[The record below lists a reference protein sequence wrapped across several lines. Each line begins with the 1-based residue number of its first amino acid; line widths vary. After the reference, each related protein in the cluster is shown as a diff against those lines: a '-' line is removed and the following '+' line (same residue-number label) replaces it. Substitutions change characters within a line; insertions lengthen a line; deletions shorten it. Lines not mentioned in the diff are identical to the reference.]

1 MTPNLLF
8 FILIGILVVNFAKET
23 FLALLN
29 AKHFEDTLPE
39 EVADVYDSNEY
50 KNSQAYKKENHFF
63 SLFRNAFSLLVTLLF
78 FWFDGFLYID
88 SIARNVTSNEIL
100 IALYFLG
107 VLFFLSDLVHT
118 PFSYYKTF
126 VIEEKFGFNKTTK
139 QLFFIDKIKG
149 WLLLVLIGGPLMSL
163 VTWIYLKTENL
174 FWIYTWAVITVFSL
188 CINVFYSSL
197 IVPLF
202 NKQSPLED
210 GPLKTKLE
218 NFASQVGFKLD
229 KIFVIDGS
237 KRSSKA
243 NAYFSGLGPKKRIVL
258 YDTLIKDLHTD
269 EIVAVFAHEVG
280 HNKRK
285 HIFYNFILSTLLT
298 GVTLFILSILI
309 ANPLLAASLN
319 IASPSFHVGII
330 VFSILYTPI
339 SEFTGMLMNFIS
351 RKFEYQADNYAKE
364 TANANDLIQAL
375 KKLSK
380 NSLSNLTPHPS
391 FVFLYYSHPTLLQR
405 IQHLNK

>member
-107 VLFFLSDLVHT
+107 ILFFLSDLVHT

-188 CINVFYSSL
+188 CMNAFYSSL

-243 NAYFSGLGPKKRIVL
+243 NAYFSGFGPKKRIVL

-309 ANPLLAASLN
+309 TNPLLAASLR